1 MKKLLTAAV
10 ATTAALAIASSKTK
24 KNKKIVGIVAAM
36 ETEISAIKQ
45 AEEIEKTEQV
55 AGLDFC
61 VGKVGEQDVVVV
73 QCGMGK
79 VNAAMATMIL
89 IEKYGASSIINIGC
103 AGSLND
109 GLNIGDLVVSNEVVQ
124 HDYDVSAIG
133 FQKGEV
139 PFTGKIS
146 FAADETLI
154 NIAKDAINT
163 VASTRQ
169 VVVGRI
175 CSGDQF
181 ISTSEQKETIIKNFG
196 GECAEMEGAAVG
208 QVAALNDV
216 PFVIIRAMSD
226 SANDPDDFTKYVDV
240 VTEEG
245 ANVVLEML
253 KHIND

>member
-1 MKKLLTAAV
+1 M
-10 ATTAALAIASSKTK
+10 
-24 KNKKIVGIVAAM
+24 KKIVGVVAAM

-45 AEEIEKTEQV
+45 AEEISKTDVV

-79 VNAAMATMIL
+79 VNAALATQIL
-89 IEKYGASSIINIGC
+89 IEKYGVGAIINIGC
-103 AGSLND
+103 AGGLND
-109 GLNIGDLVVSNEVVQ
+109 SLNIGDFVISTEVVQ

-133 FQKGEV
+133 YKKGEV
-139 PFTGKIS
+139 PYSGKIS
-146 FAADETLI
+146 FEADENLI
-154 NIAKDAINT
+154 SIAEQAIST
-163 VASTRQ
+163 VNSDRQ
-169 VVVGRI
+169 IIKGRI

-181 ISTSEQKETIIKNFG
+181 ICTTEQKETIIKNFG

-208 QVAALNDV
+208 QVAYMNEV

-226 SANDPDDFTKYVDV
+226 SANNPDDFTKYVDQ

-253 KHIND
+253 KHIN